1 MQKILRVRFSYE
13 YCTSSKRFSAY
24 CRNREMDPLQGEYN
38 VNDLVAPPTGGEG
51 SEEES
56 AKFWTEF
63 IHGVSVHETRG
74 RQKFENMVLGFSS
87 LFLAEQ
93 KLGGCP
99 RSVRINVHVVHSY
112 NRNGPHLAAVFVVVT
127 GIKKYNHVFFGRCK
141 EDPHAYSLRMP
152 RKQSYPIRA
161 SGYFPS
167 PWRHAEPSCRH
178 VGCA

>member
-1 MQKILRVRFSYE
+1 MIRVSRARRNRFHQRKSRAKKFYE
-13 YCTSSKRFSAY
+13 YGSRTLYELVALLSH

-74 RQKFENMVLGFSS
+74 RQKFENMVLGFSP

-93 KLGGCP
+93 
-99 RSVRINVHVVHSY
+99 N
-112 NRNGPHLAAVFVVVT
+112 
-127 GIKKYNHVFFGRCK
+127 
-141 EDPHAYSLRMP
+141 
-152 RKQSYPIRA
+152 
-161 SGYFPS
+161 
-167 PWRHAEPSCRH
+167 
-178 VGCA
+178 

>member
-1 MQKILRVRFSYE
+1 
-13 YCTSSKRFSAY
+13 
-24 CRNREMDPLQGEYN
+24 MDPLQGEYN

-112 NRNGPHLAAVFVVVT
+112 IRNGPHLAAVFVVVT

-141 EDPHAYSLRMP
+141 EEFCSRILPPHATQAILPYSSVGVFPQLLATRRTIVQTRGLR
-152 RKQSYPIRA
+152 IVFTA
-161 SGYFPS
+161 
-167 PWRHAEPSCRH
+167 A
-178 VGCA
+178 A